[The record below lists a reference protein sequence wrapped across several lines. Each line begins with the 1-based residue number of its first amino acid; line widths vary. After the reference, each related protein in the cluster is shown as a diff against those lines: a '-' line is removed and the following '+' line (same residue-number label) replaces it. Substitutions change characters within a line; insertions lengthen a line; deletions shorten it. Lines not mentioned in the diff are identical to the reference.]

1 MERQVRRANGELASV
16 GRAVPLQDVVDVEN
30 EIGRTIALADLD
42 KLEAVDVNV
51 MPSEQL
57 KVVCP
62 PGAVAIHTRFT
73 AEFGHLRSSVNVN
86 VA

>member
-1 MERQVRRANGELASV
+1 
-16 GRAVPLQDVVDVEN
+16 
-30 EIGRTIALADLD
+30 
-42 KLEAVDVNV
+42 VNV

-62 PGAVAIHTRFT
+62 PGAVAIHTRFA